1 MQLLCTL
8 PKMQASANL
17 GICKGPGNNSGN
29 TKWQPCT
36 FENFFRVI
44 SFEISK
50 AERICWLFE
59 GRDTKPEAEEC
70 WECARI
76 EFHSSTGFKPP
87 GFFKGLFSCLDTV
100 YTALLVDEVEVQ
112 GCQGARVTCTGE
124 KGWGYEKQ
132 LQAEPLRLHLQNAV
146 QRKASKCSI
155 LSSIHACYLSG
166 PGNTQSLIVLSLP
179 CYWSLLASLSRY
191 LLLPHSTRWTRKF
204 DFFE

>member
-8 PKMQASANL
+8 PKMQASADL
-17 GICKGPGNNSGN
+17 GICKGPGNNPGN

-59 GRDTKPEAEEC
+59 GRDKKPEAEEC

-112 GCQGARVTCTGE
+112 GWQYRCQGDPHWGE
-124 KGWGYEKQ
+124 RMGLWEAASTRAPTSASSACCAEEGKQ
-132 LQAEPLRLHLQNAV
+132 MQYP
-146 QRKASKCSI
+146 
-155 LSSIHACYLSG
+155 
-166 PGNTQSLIVLSLP
+166 VLNP
-179 CYWSLLASLSRY
+179 C
-191 LLLPHSTRWTRKF
+191 LLPVWPREHTIFHSPFPSMLLVPSCLLK
-204 DFFE
+204 